1 MIPQKIYWF
10 CSGRRLRTNISL
22 PKTNWKWTVF
32 HYFLLHLRNIKSI
45 EVIFLLWKHNKGVYL
60 GTLYLK
66 NLNIW
71 NTNSFF
77 HCFFITSCK
86 GYLIFINHTFSLKN
100 TFWQVLFKWSWK
112 RIVWNLQTDGWT
124 DRPTDR
130 KRSRQR
136 KLPWIFRSYELKYI
150 KWANLSSCSYSL
162 IWFKCTNSVEC
173 TLFLNKG
180 RCMDV

>member
-10 CSGRRLRTNISL
+10 CSGRRLRTNFSL

-86 GYLIFINHTFSLKN
+86 GCLIFINHTFSLKN
-100 TFWQVLFKWSWK
+100 TFWQVLFKLSSSSGPE
-112 RIVWNLQTDGWT
+112 RELYEIYRQTDGQT
-124 DRPTDR
+124 DRQIGRDHN
-130 KRSRQR
+130 K
-136 KLPWIFRSYELKYI
+136 E
-150 KWANLSSCSYSL
+150 SSLEFFAHTS
-162 IWFKCTNSVEC
+162 
-173 TLFLNKG
+173 
-180 RCMDV
+180 